1 MLEIWKY
8 VECFINKSRKMVM
21 LPANLYIYI
30 RLFHSF
36 LCLSNF
42 YLFTF
47 WRKTYYFI
55 NKVNIAFPRCKPI
68 PTTKISIQDRHWYLQ
83 VISYSVKT
91 KLCF

>member
-1 MLEIWKY
+1 I
-8 VECFINKSRKMVM
+8 SREKW
-21 LPANLYIYI
+21 LCYQLTYIYI

-36 LCLSNF
+36 LCLSNL

-47 WRKTYYFI
+47 WRKTNYFF

-68 PTTKISIQDRHWYLQ
+68 PTTKISIQDR
-83 VISYSVKT
+83 YSVKT